1 MSNKDFLYI
10 VITSLGLILLAQA
23 YLISDYFNTTR
34 YGLQKESNVILKET
48 FHRDLNRRD
57 KLSQHI
63 LGQDTI
69 TYSPEITHQNRINVD
84 ARENKMTDDDFVN
97 NLHVIINIATSRTVP
112 LNIHPMD
119 SLTETILEAHKIH
132 SDFIIARIDST
143 GKAIESSRGK
153 NKAGL
158 FSISSAPLLVNPK
171 NSESLQLTLI
181 NPFGVIVKRM
191 ALMLISSF
199 AFAMICIL
207 AFVKLMK
214 ILARQ
219 RQLMEVKNDFFGSTA
234 HELKRPVARLRMAID
249 SLGTERVDAN
259 PEKKERYLAISK
271 EAVNEMADTIN
282 MILTL
287 SLAEEGIFELS
298 ISKFDLALV
307 IRQLKEQFVSTSHK
321 PVHIDISD
329 LPEQL
334 LVQGDETHIRQT
346 IANLIDNAIKYS
358 GEEVAIT
365 IQAASEVRNLRV
377 TIIDNGFGIAP
388 EKQELVFQKYARVH
402 SKEESISGF
411 GIGLSYVKAVIE
423 KHGGSISLSSKPNQ
437 GSEFAFSL
445 PVGA

>member
-1 MSNKDFLYI
+1 MSHKGFLYI
-10 VITSLGLILLAQA
+10 AVACLGLILLTQA
-23 YLISDYFNTTR
+23 YLISDYFQTTR
-34 YGLQKESNVILKET
+34 AALTRESEAIIEEVFKKDLFLRNVSLKQKVEAGIIKKKEGTQPSKEVDLANVKGIPSQDISKKIDLVINSELEDQIPYNIHIIENITKTILKS
-48 FHRDLNRRD
+48 R
-57 KLSQHI
+57 
-63 LGQDTI
+63 
-69 TYSPEITHQNRINVD
+69 
-84 ARENKMTDDDFVN
+84 
-97 NLHVIINIATSRTVP
+97 NI
-112 LNIHPMD
+112 D
-119 SLTETILEAHKIH
+119 
-132 SDFIIARIDST
+132 SDFMISRIDRN
-143 GKAIESSRGK
+143 GKIL
-153 NKAGL
+153 NQAGDGASFVF
-158 FSISSAPLLVNPK
+158 FSIKTSPLLVNLN

-199 AFAMICIL
+199 AFAVICIL

-307 IRQLKEQFVSTSHK
+307 IHQLKEQFVSTSHK